1 MRRERYMGKMIRQKD
16 YRLGLVEAQFAD
28 IVWENEPLTS
38 RELVELCLDKLEW
51 KKSTTYTVLKK
62 FCDREIFQ
70 NKNGTV
76 TSVLS
81 RKEFYALQSEQV
93 VEESFDGSLPAF
105 VAAFTRNKKLTE
117 KEIREIQRLID
128 ASGEK

>member
-1 MRRERYMGKMIRQKD
+1 MGKMIRQKD

>member
-1 MRRERYMGKMIRQKD
+1 MTRGKD

-28 IVWENEPLTS
+28 IVWENEPLSS

-70 NKNGTV
+70 NQNGTV
-76 TSVLS
+76 TSLLS
-81 RKEFYALQSEQV
+81 KKEFYALQSEQV

-117 KEIREIQRLID
+117 KEIQEIQKLID

>member
-1 MRRERYMGKMIRQKD
+1 MAKIIRQKD

-28 IVWENEPLTS
+28 IVWENEPLSS

-62 FCDREIFQ
+62 FCDREIFL

-76 TSVLS
+76 TSLLS

>member
-1 MRRERYMGKMIRQKD
+1 MSKKTRGKD
-16 YRLGLVEAQFAD
+16 YRLGYVEAQFAD
-28 IVWENEPLTS
+28 IVWENEPLSS
-38 RELVELCLDKLEW
+38 RELVEICLEKLEW

-62 FCDREIFQ
+62 FCEREIFKNQ
-70 NKNGTV
+70 NGIV
-76 TSVLS
+76 TSLLS

-105 VAAFTRNKKLTE
+105 VAAFTQNKKLTE
-117 KEIREIQRLID
+117 KEIQEIQKLID

>member
-1 MRRERYMGKMIRQKD
+1 MNKMTRGKD
-16 YRLGLVEAQFAD
+16 YRLGFVEAQFAD
-28 IVWENEPLTS
+28 IVWENEPLSS
-38 RELVELCLDKLEW
+38 RALVELCLDKLEW

-62 FCDREIFQ
+62 FCERGIFQ
-70 NKNGTV
+70 NQNGIV
-76 TSVLS
+76 TSLLS

-117 KEIREIQRLID
+117 KEIQEIQKLID
-128 ASGEK
+128 ASGER

>member
-1 MRRERYMGKMIRQKD
+1 MSKMTRGKD

-28 IVWENEPLTS
+28 IVWENEPLSS

-70 NKNGTV
+70 NQNGTV
-76 TSVLS
+76 TSLLS
-81 RKEFYALQSEQV
+81 KKEFYALQSEQV

-117 KEIREIQRLID
+117 KEIQEIQKLID

>member
-1 MRRERYMGKMIRQKD
+1 MGKMIREKD

-28 IVWENEPLTS
+28 IVWENEPLSS

-62 FCDREIFQ
+62 FCDREIFK
-70 NKNGTV
+70 NNNGTV
-76 TSVLS
+76 TSLIS

>member
-1 MRRERYMGKMIRQKD
+1 MGKMIREKD

-28 IVWENEPLTS
+28 IVWENEPLPS
-38 RELVELCLDKLEW
+38 RKLVELCLDKLEW

-62 FCDREIFQ
+62 FCDREIFK
-70 NKNGTV
+70 NNNGTV
-76 TSVLS
+76 TSLIS

>member
-1 MRRERYMGKMIRQKD
+1 MSKTTRGKD
-16 YRLGLVEAQFAD
+16 YRLGIVEAQFAD

-70 NKNGTV
+70 NHNGTV
-76 TSVLS
+76 TSLLS

-117 KEIREIQRLID
+117 NEIREIQKLID

>member
-1 MRRERYMGKMIRQKD
+1 MNKNTRGKD
-16 YRLGLVEAQFAD
+16 YRLGFVEAQFAD
-28 IVWENEPLTS
+28 IVWENEPLSS

-62 FCDREIFQ
+62 FCEREIFQ
-70 NKNGTV
+70 NQDGTV
-76 TSVLS
+76 TSLLS
-81 RKEFYALQSEQV
+81 RKEFYALQSEQI

-105 VAAFTRNKKLTE
+105 VAAFTRNKRLTE
-117 KEIREIQRLID
+117 KEIREIQKLIE

>member
-1 MRRERYMGKMIRQKD
+1 MSKMTRGKD

-28 IVWENEPLTS
+28 IVWENEPLSS

-62 FCDREIFQ
+62 LCDREICQ
-70 NKNGTV
+70 NQNGTV
-76 TSVLS
+76 TSLLS
-81 RKEFYALQSEQV
+81 KKEFYALQSEQV

-117 KEIREIQRLID
+117 KEIQEIQKLID